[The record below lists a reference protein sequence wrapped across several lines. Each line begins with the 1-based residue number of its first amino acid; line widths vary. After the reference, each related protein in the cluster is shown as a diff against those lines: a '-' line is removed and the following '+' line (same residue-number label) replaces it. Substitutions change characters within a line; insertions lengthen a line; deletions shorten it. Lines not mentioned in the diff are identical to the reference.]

1 MHTYTCISC
10 ISDFFVAPVNCVLI
24 NPFIFMTSWVSIKKI
39 IIVGCGG
46 LFL

>member
-1 MHTYTCISC
+1 MHTYIYISC
-10 ISDFFVAPVNCVLI
+10 ISGSFVAPVNYVLI
-24 NPFIFMTSWVSIKKI
+24 NPFIFMTSWVSIKKR